1 MNLGTKRYFGGFSP
15 LWTINKRNHILLLGL
30 IRMIIKTDFLKFSFH
45 LKPLAR
51 ILMVEGL
58 SLTPWHY
65 FSARKRWQRWCS
77 LKMLQDPHSSHVF
90 PENKTSWV
98 LLTVL
103 GGKSVYRILFWFWFG
118 FWLKIIRPVLRSFKL
133 GRKTSEEK
141 LFTSPIALSRVTN
154 SVDMVFQLGF
164 SGHIRFCPER
174 MAGQLCVRVTECK
187 QSKSGLR
194 N

>member
-65 FSARKRWQRWCS
+65 FSARKSWQRWCS
-77 LKMLQDPHSSHVF
+77 LKMLQDSPLLSCSPRKQNILSPSNSPRRQVCIQN
-90 PENKTSWV
+90 PVLVLTWV
-98 LLTVL
+98 LV
-103 GGKSVYRILFWFWFG
+103 KDYHACLFSGPSNWEEKH
-118 FWLKIIRPVLRSFKL
+118 LRRSFSL
-133 GRKTSEEK
+133 ALLHLVG
-141 LFTSPIALSRVTN
+141 SPIVWIWFSSWASQGISGFALKEWLANCVWEWLNASRA
-154 SVDMVFQLGF
+154 SL
-164 SGHIRFCPER
+164 
-174 MAGQLCVRVTECK
+174 A
-187 QSKSGLR
+187 
-194 N
+194 